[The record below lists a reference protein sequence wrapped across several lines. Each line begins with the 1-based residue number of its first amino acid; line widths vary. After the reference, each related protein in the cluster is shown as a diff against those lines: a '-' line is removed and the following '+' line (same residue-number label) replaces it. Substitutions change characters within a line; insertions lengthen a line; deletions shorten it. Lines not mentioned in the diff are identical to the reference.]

1 MRSTLLLGTRKG
13 FISYQ
18 FKKGKWKNENLSF
31 EGVPVSIAYADERN
45 GTWWAALDHGHWGV
59 KLHRSN
65 DRGKY
70 MGRSNCSCL
79 S

>member
-45 GTWWAALDHGHWGV
+45 GTWWAALDHGHWGESFIV
-59 KLHRSN
+59 PMTGGIH
-65 DRGKY
+65 GK
-70 MGRSNCSCL
+70 R
-79 S
+79 

>member
-18 FKKGKWKNENLSF
+18 FKNGKWKSENLSF

-45 GTWWAALDHGHWGV
+45 GTWWAALDHGHWV
-59 KLHRSN
+59 
-65 DRGKY
+65 
-70 MGRSNCSCL
+70 
-79 S
+79 